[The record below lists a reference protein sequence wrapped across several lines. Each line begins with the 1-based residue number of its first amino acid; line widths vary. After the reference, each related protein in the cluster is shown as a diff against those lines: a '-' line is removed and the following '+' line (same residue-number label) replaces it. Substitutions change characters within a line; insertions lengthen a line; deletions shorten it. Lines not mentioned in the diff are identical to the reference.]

1 MRSLAGTLS
10 LHHDQCRPYSRSVLG
25 VAGQCFSIS
34 FTPHFD
40 DLFSLSFTLLILLL
54 PCAAVKF
61 SSPPPNPPPLLCTH
75 CSIWQSNHG
84 FFSFLKCSLNHLD
97 FNLEAIFQIWME
109 DTFICCKPC
118 WFFDFLF
125 HGRSKL
131 CSPHPRECCFFAGH
145 LEGGIGVRQFIQPLL
160 LRTECA
166 STASAWKCSRVFSGF
181 LASTAHSSDGE
192 CLSWQ
197 NSRQSILTGIHPVC
211 PNYPFLCTMLA
222 YTKSHSFPFVVLCV
236 LFL

>member
-1 MRSLAGTLS
+1 
-10 LHHDQCRPYSRSVLG
+10 
-25 VAGQCFSIS
+25 
-34 FTPHFD
+34 
-40 DLFSLSFTLLILLL
+40 
-54 PCAAVKF
+54 
-61 SSPPPNPPPLLCTH
+61 
-75 CSIWQSNHG
+75 
-84 FFSFLKCSLNHLD
+84 
-97 FNLEAIFQIWME
+97 LEAIFQIWME

-118 WFFDFLF
+118 WLFDLLF

-192 CLSWQ
+192 CPSWQ

-211 PNYPFLCTMLA
+211 LNYPFCAPCLPTPSL
-222 YTKSHSFPFVVLCV
+222 TLSHFVVLCCIAFIGFFGFCTILEQKILSTSAPSGCTV
-236 LFL
+236 ALGNEDDSHGQLT